1 MPKPS
6 LVLMFVNMMTYFR
19 RRLPAALA
27 HSRVGGADAAPESI
41 RHRAEQGRARG
52 TRSQGA
58 EVYAPYPIKMSD
70 SPSDVKHSPLLGE
83 HTDARS
89 SENSATAR
97 IRSPRCALKKSSDT
111 KDFRE
116 KK

>member
-6 LVLMFVNMMTYFR
+6 LVLMFVNMMTYLR

-70 SPSDVKHSPLLGE
+70 SPSDVK
-83 HTDARS
+83 RS
-89 SENSATAR
+89 YGADQIAALRTEKV
-97 IRSPRCALKKSSDT
+97 IRSEERRVGKGVRSAGAT
-111 KDFRE
+111 E
-116 KK
+116 